1 MPKPTR
7 AADATA
13 LPIIPRRA
21 LLKATGALG
30 TIAALAVPV
39 AVLPKAEAAEADAAD
54 AALCARWPQAQRL
67 LAMLAAERERSAGTC
82 AAFSGAMVAAAGT
95 GEAAYQAMGSD
106 PLATAFDAAQAREQ
120 EILAGLD
127 AIAEATRTTE
137 AKGFAGLL
145 MKVRM
150 FAYAA
155 DMPEALAPGPA
166 GEDWETDHLR
176 GLIFNLAALAG
187 EPLGAV
193 GLPPPAA
200 APGGGDLSPAFAALH
215 RERKALQRRAE
226 ETCAAVMADTT
237 DDAALVQTADAAL
250 DALWASDE
258 RLMATPAVR
267 PANLG
272 VKGVYLAEQLE
283 EFANIERRHA
293 VAVVADL
300 CRLFPLPCAPSGG
313 RP

>member
-1 MPKPTR
+1 MTKPNR
-7 AADATA
+7 AACATA
-13 LPIIPRRA
+13 LPTVHRRA

-39 AVLPKAEAAEADAAD
+39 AVLPKAEAAEADAA
-54 AALCARWPQAQRL
+54 LCAQWPQAQRL
-67 LAMLAAERERSAGTC
+67 LAMLAVERERSAGTC

-95 GEAAYQAMGSD
+95 GEAAYQVMRSD
-106 PLATAFDAAQAREQ
+106 PVATAFDAAQAREQ

-127 AIAEATRTTE
+127 AIAEAARTTG

-145 MKVRM
+145 MKARM
-150 FAYAA
+150 LAYVA
-155 DMPEALAPGPA
+155 DKPEALAPGA
-166 GEDWETDHLR
+166 VGEDWETDHLR

-187 EPLGAV
+187 EPLGAL
-193 GLPPPAA
+193 GLPPPAR
-200 APGGGDLSPAFAALH
+200 APGDDDLSPAFAAIH
-215 RERKALQRRAE
+215 RERADLQREAE
-226 ETCAAVMADTT
+226 KTCAAVMADAT
-237 DDAALVQTADAAL
+237 DDATLAQAADAAL
-250 DALWASDE
+250 EALWASDE

-267 PANLG
+267 PADLG
-272 VKGVYLAEQLE
+272 VKGDYLAAQLE

-300 CRLFPLPCAPSGG
+300 CRLFPPPGAASGG

>member
-1 MPKPTR
+1 MTKPPR

-13 LPIIPRRA
+13 LPITTRRG

-39 AVLPKAEAAEADAAD
+39 ALLPKAEAAEADAAD
-54 AALCARWPQAQRL
+54 TALCARWPQAQRL

-82 AAFSGAMVAAAGT
+82 AAFSSAVVAAAGT

-145 MKVRM
+145 MKARM
-150 FAYAA
+150 FAYVA
-155 DMPEALAPGPA
+155 DKPETLAPGA
-166 GEDWETDHLR
+166 VGEDWETDHLR

-200 APGGGDLSPAFAALH
+200 APGGGDLSPAFAALY
-215 RERKALQRRAE
+215 RERTDLQREAE
-226 ETCAAVMADTT
+226 KTCAAVMADAT
-237 DDAALVQTADAAL
+237 DDATLAQAADAAL
-250 DALWASDE
+250 EALWAADE

-267 PANLG
+267 PADLG
-272 VKGVYLAEQLE
+272 VKGAYLAEQIE
-283 EFANIERRHA
+283 EFEQIERRHA
-293 VAVVADL
+293 VALVADL
-300 CRLFPLPCAPSGG
+300 RRLFLLPGAASGD